1 MRFYLLRNAVQD
13 RNHVKHQLIGGPPDF
28 RIVPAFIYDVEEAL
42 DHYHVSI
49 DPLEFIPN
57 LFGLHF
63 NHPGN
68 PQSIT
73 IAPYVIIKS

>member
-1 MRFYLLRNAVQD
+1 MRFYLLCDTIQD
-13 RNHVKHQLIGGPPDF
+13 RNHVKHQLICGPPDF
-28 RIVPAFIYDVEEAL
+28 RIIPAFIDDIEETL
-42 DHYHVSI
+42 DHYHVCI

-63 NHPGN
+63 NQPRN
-68 PQSIT
+68 PQIII